1 MNRLFEKRLYTI
13 GWVWS
18 VDFTFKGIR
27 MFADFYYPQGTYMK
41 RERLEKDLH
50 KLYPGAV
57 LVSWR
62 RTNQEP
68 RGPLIVMQE
77 SHKYSNETK
86 RR

>member
-1 MNRLFEKRLYTI
+1 
-13 GWVWS
+13 
-18 VDFTFKGIR
+18 
-27 MFADFYYPQGTYMK
+27 MK

-77 SHKYSNETK
+77 SNKYSNDTK
-86 RR
+86 GK